1 MGARPDGIPAL
12 AARDHGAMGKSTARR
27 VRVLLVGAD
36 LMGRAR
42 VEEAVRR
49 AGGTLVTCAPDEL
62 GAALRERDPDV
73 VIVDLDSAGAA
84 AVAAASGAAGPRLLG
99 YFSHVD
105 AALGDAARS
114 AGIDALPRGRFWREL
129 PNLLEG

>member
-1 MGARPDGIPAL
+1 
-12 AARDHGAMGKSTARR
+12 
-27 VRVLLVGAD
+27 
-36 LMGRAR
+36 MGRAR

-62 GAALRERDPDV
+62 GAVLRERDPDV
-73 VIVDLDSAGAA
+73 VIVDLDSGGAA
-84 AVAAASGAAGPRLLG
+84 AVEAVAAASGAAGPRLLG

-105 AALGDAARS
+105 AALGEAARS

-129 PNLLEG
+129 PDLLEG